1 MKEIESSL
9 MLIIQSIEEQLKDL
23 KMLFEKKNT
32 VLYDE
37 NAVSKN
43 ISSIQNV
50 RIKNMDNQ
58 IDNDYRLFNQ
68 MLVGI
73 KDVKTILEVNKLKDE
88 FKLLKEYIL
97 EKVNYLN
104 NSLSVVTKND
114 SIKTVDECL
123 GEINNYT
130 IDLKN
135 VIVKIENI
143 NEQKESDYKESIN
156 SIYQSFKEIYKLL
169 EDVDYV

>member
-104 NSLSVVTKND
+104 DSLSVVTKND

-123 GEINNYT
+123 GEINKYT